1 MFGAIRTTNAEVRN
15 LGLINVQV
23 TSHDQIGGLV
33 RLRREEGIITA
44 CYVTASVSGNAHI
57 GGLVGGSFVGGHIT
71 ASYAT
76 ASVSGRSGQIGGLVG
91 VSEGT
96 ITASYFDTNT
106 TGQTAG
112 GTGYTT
118 TQLQMPTNYT
128 GIYLNWNV
136 DVDNGFIRDVDNGSM
151 AGDTTADM
159 PWDFGTTSQYPRLK
173 VDFNGD
179 GVATVAEFGS
189 Q

>member
-1 MFGAIRTTNAEVRN
+1 MGQ
-15 LGLINVQV
+15 NV
-23 TSHDQIGGLV
+23 
-33 RLRREEGIITA
+33 
-44 CYVTASVSGNAHI
+44 GN
-57 GGLVGGSFVGGHIT
+57 VWT
-71 ASYAT
+71 
-76 ASVSGRSGQIGGLVG
+76 
-91 VSEGT
+91 
-96 ITASYFDTNT
+96 SYFDTNT
-106 TGQTAG
+106 TGQTTSSG

-128 GIYLNWNV
+128 GIYSNWNI
-136 DVDNGFIRDVDNGSM
+136 DVDNGFFRGVDDGRM
-151 AGDTTADM
+151 AGDMTADM